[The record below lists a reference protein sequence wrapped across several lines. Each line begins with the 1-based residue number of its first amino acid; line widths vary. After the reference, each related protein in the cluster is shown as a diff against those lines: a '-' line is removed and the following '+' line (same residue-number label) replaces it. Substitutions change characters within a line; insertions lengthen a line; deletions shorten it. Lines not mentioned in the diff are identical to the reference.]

1 MGTQSKQL
9 TYEEY
14 LSMTETNQRY
24 EIIEGEIRMAPS
36 PTVRHQKLVRRIS
49 NLLDEFVSRQ
59 NLGVV
64 LLAPMDVVIGKN
76 PIHTRQPDVLYLSNE
91 RIAAAGYG
99 QSEFD
104 LLSRLEIAPDLVI
117 EVLSP
122 NESRRDMQDK
132 LNDYHKIGVKEC
144 WLVSHEAETV
154 EVIDL
159 SGADNVVYAVYGIES
174 SLTSK
179 LLNSL
184 SLEIKEIFK

>member
-1 MGTQSKQL
+1 METQSKQL

-14 LSMTETNQRY
+14 LSMKESNRRY
-24 EIIEGEIRMAPS
+24 EIIEGEIRVVPS

-49 NLLDEFVSRQ
+49 NLLDEFVSRH

-64 LLAPMDVVIGKN
+64 LLAPIDVVIGKN
-76 PIHTRQPDVLYLSNE
+76 PLHTRQPHVLYLSNE
-91 RIAAAGYG
+91 RIAAGCS

-117 EVLSP
+117 EILSP
-122 NESRRDMQDK
+122 NESRRDMKDK
-132 LNDYHKIGVKEC
+132 LDDHHKMGVKEC

-159 SGADNVVYAVYGIES
+159 SGADIVVQAVYGIES

-179 LLNSL
+179 LLNRL
-184 SLEIKEIFK
+184 TLQLKEIFE